1 MELTLLEL
9 PSGSSA
15 VIRRLEEGKALQQKL
30 ALLNIRV
37 GKTLRKVA
45 EQPFHGPVVI
55 EIDHTEATLG
65 MHMAEKII
73 VEPVAGD

>member
-1 MELTLLEL
+1 MEISLLEL
-9 PSGSSA
+9 PSGESA
-15 VIRRLEEGKALQQKL
+15 VIKRLEEGKTLQKKL

-37 GKTLRKVA
+37 GKSVRKVA

-55 EIDHTEATLG
+55 EIDHRKATIG

-73 VEPVAGD
+73 VEPVEGE